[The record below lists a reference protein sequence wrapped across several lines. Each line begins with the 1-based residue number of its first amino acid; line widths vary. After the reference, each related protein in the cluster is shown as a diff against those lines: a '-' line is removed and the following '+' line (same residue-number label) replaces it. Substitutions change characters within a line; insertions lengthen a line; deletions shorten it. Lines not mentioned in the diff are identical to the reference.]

1 MTQLREYQRTRRRAG
16 ASRIRFQGFNFLG
29 LEPNPRLKDA
39 TGWRFALGK
48 DGEEPLLFKIWVG
61 SELIQRLKL
70 DGVDVFDALLRAGE
84 RLVEDKELRPDRLW
98 LEERVIEL
106 AFADRVR
113 LLAAAGRAPDFLLPT
128 EASPEEGVP
137 VMYEMTARDAGSV
150 GEYMPVHRHPEFA
163 DVIVDWSAQA
173 GRRLLSTVRLR
184 VPIDGAKAEVVTR
197 ALTAYKSDAGDS
209 VRCPACGCAKSRS
222 VSIEDRCGAIALFC
236 ELVVKARERRAI
248 EARTMKAE
256 LTLHFGQEGPA
267 AETHL
272 GDEEDARALMI
283 VLRKFL
289 APAEDVYF
297 NRIANIVEL
306 AVTDD
311 EMKEANRHNREGW
324 KIVRTARAI

>member
-1 MTQLREYQRTRRRAG
+1 LESHIRLSSVPKQGAYSSFAVRGSETGIIELTCNFPTVYIVGMIAVNSNDWRDVEKAAAELSLTVTTLRRWCRTPNGAAFARRRGRTWEVNMTQLREYQRTRRRAG

-98 LEERVIEL
+98 LEDQVIEL
-106 AFADRVR
+106 AFADRLR

-150 GEYMPVHRHPEFA
+150 GEFMPVHRHPEFA
-163 DVIVDWSAQA
+163 DVIVDWTAQA

-184 VPIDGAKAEVVTR
+184 VPIVGTKAEVVTR
-197 ALTAYKSDAGDS
+197 ALAAYKQ
-209 VRCPACGCAKSRS
+209 RCRRLGEVPG
-222 VSIEDRCGAIALFC
+222 LW
-236 ELVVKARERRAI
+236 LREV
-248 EARTMKAE
+248 
-256 LTLHFGQEGPA
+256 
-267 AETHL
+267 
-272 GDEEDARALMI
+272 EERL
-283 VLRKFL
+283 
-289 APAEDVYF
+289 E
-297 NRIANIVEL
+297 
-306 AVTDD
+306 
-311 EMKEANRHNREGW
+311 
-324 KIVRTARAI
+324 